1 MRGLVLLFS
10 SFHVYLMGFWRF
22 FGVQPLI
29 NQLTFFQ
36 GIMETFAGLGYTAG
50 PIIGSVL
57 YEYGGFQL
65 PFFVLGVLLIFATAV
80 SYFLIENIDDEP
92 TDDSMGMLSMLRIP
106 VIWLMVFAVIIC
118 AISLSFFDPTLAGH
132 LSQVFFLN
140 LRRNFFLIL

>member
-1 MRGLVLLFS
+1 
-10 SFHVYLMGFWRF
+10 
-22 FGVQPLI
+22 
-29 NQLTFFQ
+29 
-36 GIMETFAGLGYTAG
+36 METFAGLGYTAG

-92 TDDSMGMLSMLRIP
+92 TEDAMGMLSMLRIP

-132 LSQVFFLN
+132 LAQVIFSFFL
-140 LRRNFFLIL
+140 